1 MPTGTFPTE
10 GQRRTDT
17 RDKSQSVIEPM
28 RLQNKL
34 ALVTG
39 GSRGIGR
46 AVVER
51 LALEGANVV
60 FVYQS
65 NGEAAE
71 SLVERSVARRG
82 KAFARCR
89 PTCAMR
95 RGPSRSSRRS
105 SRRENRLDILV
116 NSAGIVRDGLMGAML
131 ADQWRDV
138 LETNLFG
145 TYNYCRAVAQQ
156 MMYQRSGSVV
166 NLSSTAA
173 EFASRG
179 QVNYAA
185 SKGGIDGLTR
195 AMAKEFA
202 QRKVRVNAVAPGM
215 IETDMSKAVRGLV
228 GDKIKEIIPLKRIG
242 TPAEVAAVV
251 AFLASDDAAYMTGQ
265 VLRVDGGLSLGGY

>member
-1 MPTGTFPTE
+1 
-10 GQRRTDT
+10 
-17 RDKSQSVIEPM
+17 M
-28 RLQNKL
+28 RLENKI

-46 AVVER
+46 AVVQR
-51 LALEGANVV
+51 FAAEGAEVV

-65 NGEAAE
+65 RHEAAQ
-71 SLVERSVARRG
+71 SLVAELSGQGARVRAVQADVRDPVRAQQIVDEIVQERG
-82 KAFARCR
+82 
-89 PTCAMR
+89 
-95 RGPSRSSRRS
+95 
-105 SRRENRLDILV
+105 RLDVLV
-116 NSAGIVRDGLMGAML
+116 NSAGIVRDGLLGAML
-131 ADQWRDV
+131 PEQWREV
-138 LETNLFG
+138 IETNLCG
-145 TYNYCRAVAQQ
+145 TYHYCRAVAQQ
-156 MMYQRSGSVV
+156 MMYQRSGSIV

-215 IETDMSKAVRGLV
+215 IDTEMSEAVRGLA
-228 GDKIKEIIPLKRIG
+228 GDKIKEVIPLKRIG

-251 AFLASDDAAYMTGQ
+251 AFLASDEASYITGQ
-265 VLRVDGGLSLGGY
+265 VIRVDGGLSLGGY